1 MLKGEFMRKGS
12 SIPAFTL
19 FATIVA
25 AFGGLLFGYHTAVI
39 SGALLFLENV
49 FSLSIFEQQ
58 LIVSTIL
65 LGALLSAIFGGSLAD
80 HFGRRVTLFLT
91 SFLFIIGT
99 YLLSSAYSIFE
110 LIVGRFI
117 TGLGVGLASLVVPLY
132 IAEMSPSKNRGML
145 VSFNQF
151 AITIGILSAF
161 LINYGFA
168 REAGWR
174 WMFGL
179 AFIPSFLQLIG
190 LFFIT
195 DTPSWFISH
204 GKRAKAY
211 NILEKTRKV
220 RKDEEVLADKNISRK
235 EAKFKHLFDK
245 SVRPAFLVGVGLSV
259 FQQITGINKVIY
271 YAPRIFQLAGFETA
285 KSAILATL
293 TVGIVNVAVTILA
306 LWLIDRIGRRPLLIV
321 GTLGMAIALAVLG
334 IFFAIP
340 TNTGFVAV
348 IAVIAYVCFFAI
360 GLGPI
365 AWLIISEIFPLRVR
379 GRAMGVAVFSN
390 WFSNYIVS
398 LTFLTLINV
407 LGTSFTFWLYALIC
421 LIALWFVF
429 RKVPE
434 TKGKSLEQIQK
445 FWIKR

>member
-1 MLKGEFMRKGS
+1 MRKGS
-12 SIPAFTL
+12 KIPAFTL
-19 FATIVA
+19 FVTIIA

-49 FSLSIFEQQ
+49 FNLSIFEQQ
-58 LIVSTIL
+58 IIVSTVL
-65 LGALLSAIFGGSLAD
+65 LGALLGAIFGGSLAD
-80 HFGRRVTLFLT
+80 HFGRRAALFLT

-99 YLLSSAYSIFE
+99 YLLTSAYSIFE

-117 TGLGVGLASLVVPLY
+117 TGVGVGLTSLVVPLY

-168 REAGWR
+168 RESDWR
-174 WMFGL
+174 WMFGF
-179 AFIPSFLQLIG
+179 AFIPAVLQLIG

-204 GKRAKAY
+204 GKKAKAY
-211 NILEKTRKV
+211 DILERTRKI
-220 RKDEEVLADKNISRK
+220 RKDEEVFDNKNISRK
-235 EAKFKHLFDK
+235 EAKFKHLFDE
-245 SVRPAFLVGVGLSV
+245 SVRPAFLVGIGLSI
-259 FQQITGINKVIY
+259 FQQITGINTVIY

-285 KSAILATL
+285 RSAILATL

-321 GTLGMAIALAVLG
+321 GTLGMAASLAILG

-340 TNTGFVAV
+340 TGPGF
-348 IAVIAYVCFFAI
+348 IAVISVVAYVCFFAI

-379 GRAMGVAVFSN
+379 GRAMGVAVFFN

-398 LTFLTLINV
+398 LTFLSLISALGISLTFWVYTLICF
-407 LGTSFTFWLYALIC
+407 L
-421 LIALWFVF
+421 ALWFVV

-434 TKGKSLEQIQK
+434 TRGKSLEQIQK
-445 FWIKR
+445 FWQKR